1 MSVILFVLLASAS
14 VPDVTAGPGLSE
26 EAKVI
31 EAAIENVTVF
41 SDRAKVVRRAT
52 VNLDNGIHKLG
63 LPDLPGAVMINTVR
77 IECSGARVIRVET
90 VPVERERFSIEQ
102 VEEQISKLEAI
113 TDKLSALDRESQV
126 YNLELSFLNGISPRA
141 PVEESKRVGK
151 PLPPVR
157 VDLWKKVLDFL
168 QARKNACRASLR
180 KQALKR
186 RELQE
191 QFTKVQRE
199 VQRHN
204 LGAFTDRKVQVLAI
218 VQVRKPG
225 KVRLDLEYFV
235 PGASWKP
242 AYNIH
247 FDPERGKV
255 TIKTAGM
262 VRQATGE
269 DWINAAVSLSTAIP
283 GLGIQLPEL
292 LTWALGEKREF
303 IPRPRAARMPPAA
316 ARFPPPQ
323 PQPTPFEAER
333 QARLQVLQGRI
344 AKLQNMLSMAVDE
357 RSISTLAGLDSGG
370 AGVGAGYGM
379 AVGSLASRRDYAEK
393 KAEHRYR
400 KPSRSKRRPMPS
412 VAEAMPAAPPPM
424 EEMELARPS
433 SVSTQR
439 VSTRGRK
446 GRTLATSLGLFE
458 PVYYNPPRFSD
469 SSLPAVVA
477 GGLDYVYACPTRAS
491 IPSSGEDLRVPL
503 AAESYPVETFYEATP
518 SLKKTAYLKA
528 KVTNQ
533 GERPILQGPAN
544 IFVGKDF
551 IGQGQLR
558 TTGKG
563 GVIDLPLG
571 ADENIRILHKV
582 VPATVTKG
590 IISKDEITTY
600 TQTIEIG
607 NYKKKAISI
616 NVYDQIP
623 KTRNE
628 DIEIEKGSISPKP
641 ETGPDEDGIMRFL
654 LRIPPGK
661 IKTIQ
666 FSYKIKRPVNWQLS
680 Q

>member
-26 EAKVI
+26 EARVV
-31 EAAIENVTVF
+31 EAPIQEVTVF
-41 SDRAKVVRRAT
+41 SDRAKVFRRAS

-63 LPDLPGAVMINTVR
+63 LPDLPGAVMISTVR
-77 IECSGARVIRVET
+77 VECRGARAIRVET

-102 VEEQISKLEAI
+102 VEEQIDKLEAI
-113 TDKLSALDRESQV
+113 TDKLGALDRQKQV
-126 YNLELSFLNGISPRA
+126 HNLELAFLKSISPKV
-141 PVEESKRVGK
+141 PVDESKRVGK
-151 PLPPVR
+151 ASPPVR

-168 QARKNACRASLR
+168 DSRKTACRASLR
-180 KQALKR
+180 KLAIDR
-186 RELQE
+186 RGLQE
-191 QFTKVQRE
+191 QFVKLQRE

-218 VQVRKPG
+218 VQVKQPG
-225 KVRLDLEYFV
+225 KVRLDLEYFI

-242 AYNIH
+242 TYNIH
-247 FDPERGKV
+247 FDPDRGRV

-283 GLGIQLPEL
+283 GLGIKLPEL

-316 ARFPPPQ
+316 ARFSPPQ
-323 PQPTPFEAER
+323 PQPTAFEAER
-333 QARLQVLQGRI
+333 RARLQVLQGRI
-344 AKLQNMLSMAVDE
+344 SELQRMLSMTVDE
-357 RSISTLAGLDSGG
+357 RSISTLAGLDAGG
-370 AGVGAGYGM
+370 GGYGM
-379 AVGSLASRRDYAEK
+379 AEGSKGGLRDYAGK
-393 KAEHRYR
+393 KGKRRYR
-400 KPSRSKRRPMPS
+400 KPSRRRPQAMPS
-412 VAEAMPAAPPPM
+412 VSKAEAMPPAPPPM
-424 EEMELARPS
+424 EAMELARPEA
-433 SVSTQR
+433 VSDKR
-439 VSTRGRK
+439 VSSRGR
-446 GRTLATSLGLFE
+446 RTRRTVATSLRLFE
-458 PVYYNPPRFSD
+458 PVYYHPPRFSD

-477 GGLDYVYACPTRAS
+477 GGLDYIYDCPTRAS
-491 IPSSGEDLRVPL
+491 IPSSGQALRVPL
-503 AAESYPVETFYEATP
+503 AAEVYPVETFYEATP

-528 KVTNQ
+528 KVTNR
-533 GERPILQGPAN
+533 GKRPILQGPVN

-558 TTGKG
+558 TTGQG

-607 NYKKKAISI
+607 NYKKKAITI

-628 DIEIEKGSISPKP
+628 DIEIEKGSLKPKP
-641 ETGPDEDGIMRFL
+641 DKGPDEDGIMRFV

-661 IKTIQ
+661 IQTIQ
-666 FSYKIKRPVNWQLS
+666 FSYKIKRPENWQLT